1 MVETELTGLEGNN
14 PLGFLAALGVQELF
28 RHSDNPPRLWWTDD
42 AVSCA
47 VVDAEVDRIVEQAHT
62 VLPRWSG
69 HRSLSPAIEKSA
81 DSSAKFASAN
91 VRRYLQVTQDGQP
104 GSSLA
109 TALVAEGSLDNNKK
123 AKPSDLY
130 FTAGKQRFLNMAR
143 KILRNASP
151 SEIREGLTSPWPYN
165 SQLPSLMWDV
175 VDDRIYALAAF
186 DPAGQK
192 KLSNPGPEALAILGL
207 SRHPVFADKYR
218 TSRGG
223 MQGRTLTQG
232 CSGSWKSGHYA
243 WPLWSRPA
251 GRRTVQSILAHAMG
265 TTVEVLRVREMWYRS
280 WSITRVMKSAIRR
293 SDQGGYGTFGP
304 PEMIWP

>member
-1 MVETELTGLEGNN
+1 MTATKLTGLEGNN
-14 PLGFLAALGVQELF
+14 PLSFLAALGVQELF
-28 RHSDNPPRLWWTDD
+28 RLSDNPARLAWTDD

-47 VVDAEVDRIVEQAHT
+47 VVDIDVDTIVEQACR
-62 VLPRWSG
+62 VLPMWSA
-69 HRSLSPAIEKSA
+69 HRSLNPAIAKKANSNAKFSPADI
-81 DSSAKFASAN
+81 
-91 VRRYLQVTQDGQP
+91 RRYLQATQDGQP

-130 FTAGKQRFLNMAR
+130 FTAGQQKILNMAR
-143 KILRNASP
+143 EILCNASP
-151 SEIREGLTSPWPYN
+151 GEIREGLTSPWPYN

-186 DPAGQK
+186 NPAGEK

-207 SRHPVFADKYR
+207 SRHPVFADKTR

-223 MQGRTLTQG
+223 EQGRTLTQG
-232 CSGSWKSGHYA
+232 CSGSWKQGHYT

-251 GRRTVQSILAHAMG
+251 SRRAVRSILTHSTGA
-265 TTVEVLRVREMWYRS
+265 TDKILQVRGAWYRS
-280 WSITRVMKSAIRR
+280 WGITQVMKSAIRR

-304 PEMIWP
+304 AQMIWP